1 MSGEAIFT
9 IVVFVIALGIIA
21 TEKIHRA
28 AIALAGAVILLISGV
43 ITFPEAIEAI
53 DWNTLGVLC
62 GMMIFIA
69 VVKHSGLFQWV
80 AIKAARVAKGNPWR
94 IMVYFM
100 IVTAVL
106 SAFLDNVTTV
116 LLVGPMTFTIC
127 RTLKLDPVPF
137 FITQILASNVG
148 GTATL
153 IGDPPN
159 IMLGS
164 MAGLSFMDF
173 LRIDAP
179 CVIVVMVVF
188 IVIFRFLYR
197 NKVMAGVTEENMAE
211 VMELNEKEAISDRVL
226 FVKSIVVIV
235 MVVIGFMLHDVLDI
249 QTCYIALAAAAIMLL
264 IGGQDVEEAIFDV
277 EWPTIG
283 FFVGLFIIV
292 GGLEVTGVIDALATW
307 VINLTD
313 GNVVLTM
320 LIILWGSAVFSAF
333 LDNIPFVAAVI
344 PVVLAMEATGIDVV
358 PLWWAISLGA
368 CFGGNGTLIGASANV
383 VLTGISN
390 REGYPITFM
399 HFFKVGFPMMIVSLV
414 IATGYLLILF

>member
-1 MSGEAIFT
+1 MSGQAIFAV
-9 IVVFVIALGIIA
+9 VVFVAALAIIA

-28 AIALAGAVILLISGV
+28 AIALAGAVIILISGI

-80 AIKAARVAKGNPWR
+80 AIKAARIAKGNPWR

-100 IVTAVL
+100 IITAVL

-164 MAGLSFMDF
+164 MAGLTFMEF
-173 LRIDAP
+173 LKIDAP
-179 CVIVVMVVF
+179 CVVIVMVVY
-188 IVIFRFLYR
+188 IVIFRFTYR
-197 NKVMAGVTEENMAE
+197 KKIMDGITEDAMAE

-226 FVKSIVVIV
+226 FIKSLVVIAL
-235 MVVIGFMLHDVLDI
+235 VVIGFMLHDVLEV

-264 IGGQDVEEAIFDV
+264 IGGQDIEEAIFDV

-292 GGLEVTGVIDALATW
+292 GGMEVTGVIDALATW
-307 VINLTD
+307 VIGITE

-320 LIILWGSAVFSAF
+320 LIMLWGSAVFSAF

-344 PVVLAMEATGIDVV
+344 PVVLAMQATGMDVV

-383 VLTGISN
+383 VLSGISN

-399 HFFKVGFPMMIVSLV
+399 HFFKVGFPMMVVSLV
-414 IATGYLLILF
+414 IATGYLLVIF

>member
-1 MSGEAIFT
+1 MSGQAIFAV
-9 IVVFVIALGIIA
+9 VVFVAALAIIA

-28 AIALAGAVILLISGV
+28 AIALAGAVIILISGI

-80 AIKAARVAKGNPWR
+80 AIKAARIAKGNPWR
-94 IMVYFM
+94 IMAYFM
-100 IVTAVL
+100 IITAVL

-164 MAGLSFMDF
+164 MAGLTFMEF
-173 LRIDAP
+173 LKIDAP
-179 CVIVVMVVF
+179 CVVIVMVVY
-188 IVIFRFLYR
+188 IVIFRFTYR
-197 NKVMAGVTEENMAE
+197 KKIMDGITEDAMAE

-226 FVKSIVVIV
+226 FIKSLVVIAL
-235 MVVIGFMLHDVLDI
+235 VVIGFMLHDVLEV

-264 IGGQDVEEAIFDV
+264 IGGQDIEEAIFDV

-292 GGLEVTGVIDALATW
+292 GGMEVTGVIDALATW
-307 VINLTD
+307 VIGITE

-320 LIILWGSAVFSAF
+320 LIMLWGSAVFSAF

-344 PVVLAMEATGIDVV
+344 PVVLAMQATGMDVV

-383 VLTGISN
+383 VLSGISN

-399 HFFKVGFPMMIVSLV
+399 HFFKVGFPMMVVSLA
-414 IATGYLLILF
+414 IATGSLLVIF

>member
-1 MSGEAIFT
+1 MSGQAIFAV
-9 IVVFVIALGIIA
+9 VVFVAALAIIA

-28 AIALAGAVILLISGV
+28 AIALAGAVIILISGI

-80 AIKAARVAKGNPWR
+80 AIKAARIAKGNPWR
-94 IMVYFM
+94 IMAYFM
-100 IVTAVL
+100 IITAVL

-164 MAGLSFMDF
+164 MAGLTFMEF
-173 LRIDAP
+173 LKIDAP
-179 CVIVVMVVF
+179 CVVIVMVVY
-188 IVIFRFLYR
+188 IVIFRFTYR
-197 NKVMAGVTEENMAE
+197 KKIMDGITEDAMAE

-226 FVKSIVVIV
+226 FIKSLVVIAL
-235 MVVIGFMLHDVLDI
+235 VVIGFMLHDVLEV

-264 IGGQDVEEAIFDV
+264 IGGQDIEEAIFDV
-277 EWPTIG
+277 E
-283 FFVGLFIIV
+283 
-292 GGLEVTGVIDALATW
+292 
-307 VINLTD
+307 
-313 GNVVLTM
+313 
-320 LIILWGSAVFSAF
+320 
-333 LDNIPFVAAVI
+333 
-344 PVVLAMEATGIDVV
+344 
-358 PLWWAISLGA
+358 
-368 CFGGNGTLIGASANV
+368 
-383 VLTGISN
+383 
-390 REGYPITFM
+390 
-399 HFFKVGFPMMIVSLV
+399 
-414 IATGYLLILF
+414 

>member
-1 MSGEAIFT
+1 MSGQAIFAV
-9 IVVFVIALGIIA
+9 VVFVAALAIIA

-28 AIALAGAVILLISGV
+28 AIALAGAVIILISGI

-80 AIKAARVAKGNPWR
+80 AIKAARIAKGNPWR
-94 IMVYFM
+94 IMAYFM
-100 IVTAVL
+100 IITAVL

-116 LLVGPMTFTIC
+116 LLVDPMTFTIC

-164 MAGLSFMDF
+164 MAGLTFMEF
-173 LRIDAP
+173 LKIDAP
-179 CVIVVMVVF
+179 CVVIVMVVY
-188 IVIFRFLYR
+188 IVIFRFTYR
-197 NKVMAGVTEENMAE
+197 KKIMDGITEDAMAE

-226 FVKSIVVIV
+226 FIKSLVVIAL
-235 MVVIGFMLHDVLDI
+235 VVIGFMLHDVLEV

-264 IGGQDVEEAIFDV
+264 IGGQDIEEAIFDV

-292 GGLEVTGVIDALATW
+292 GGMEVTGVIDALATW
-307 VINLTD
+307 VIGITE

-320 LIILWGSAVFSAF
+320 LIMLWGSAVFSAF

-344 PVVLAMEATGIDVV
+344 PVVLAMQATGMDVV

-383 VLTGISN
+383 VLSGISN

-399 HFFKVGFPMMIVSLV
+399 HFFKVGFPMMVVSLV
-414 IATGYLLILF
+414 IATGYLLVIF